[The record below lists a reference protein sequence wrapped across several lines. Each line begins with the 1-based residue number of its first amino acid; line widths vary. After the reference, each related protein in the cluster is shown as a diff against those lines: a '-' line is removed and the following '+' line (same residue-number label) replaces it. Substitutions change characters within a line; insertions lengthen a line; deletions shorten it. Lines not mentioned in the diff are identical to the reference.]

1 MYGYVYKTTNL
12 ITNKIYIGQKKSKIF
27 LQEKYLGSGKLL
39 KKSIAKYGK
48 ENFKTELVCECNS
61 KQELDDSEIYY
72 IDLFD
77 ARNPQIGYNIASGG
91 AFGDS
96 GYHQGMLGKHQSEK
110 QKSVVAKTSSY
121 KRSDEMKENFSKA
134 RQKSWQNEDYRSQQ
148 SLSRKGRKAP
158 NKGVP
163 CSEEQKQKISNTV
176 SQSLKTKWNN
186 LSTAERQKIGDNIS
200 KGKRGKIAITD
211 THKTFYISP
220 EQWEEYENKGY
231 YKMSYQTYI
240 KTFNIKTT

>member
-134 RQKSWQNEDYRSQQ
+134 RQN
-148 SLSRKGRKAP
+148 LGR
-158 NKGVP
+158 
-163 CSEEQKQKISNTV
+163 T
-176 SQSLKTKWNN
+176 
-186 LSTAERQKIGDNIS
+186 
-200 KGKRGKIAITD
+200 
-211 THKTFYISP
+211 
-220 EQWEEYENKGY
+220 
-231 YKMSYQTYI
+231 
-240 KTFNIKTT
+240 KTTGANNHYQEKEEKHRTKVFLVPKNRNRK